1 MIGEQSLNAP
11 VLELEEALWS
21 VISDRGVVS
30 MRSLY
35 KMFPQMRQHAVNR
48 AASVLVAAGKCEFYG
63 EGALEYKL
71 LMNAEN
77 KTPGRL
83 IGN

>member
-1 MIGEQSLNAP
+1 MNTP
-11 VLELEEALWS
+11 VLEIEEALWS

-35 KMFPQMRQHAVNR
+35 KMFPRTGQYVINR

>member
-1 MIGEQSLNAP
+1 LNTP
-11 VLELEEALWS
+11 VLEIEEALWS
-21 VISDRGVVS
+21 VVSDRGVVS

-63 EGALEYKL
+63 EGALGYKL
-71 LMNAEN
+71 LMNAEG

>member
-1 MIGEQSLNAP
+1 LNTP
-11 VLELEEALWS
+11 VLEIEEALWS
-21 VISDRGVVS
+21 VVSDRGVVS

-35 KMFPQMRQHAVNR
+35 KLFPRTGQHAVNR
-48 AASVLVAAGKCEFYG
+48 AASVLVAAGKCELYG
-63 EGALEYKL
+63 EGALGYKL
-71 LMNAEN
+71 LMRAEG